1 MKGIE
6 KSFLS
11 NWSGWDEVDT
21 GDLQFYAVT
30 LNDETKAELTRR
42 GLSDNQLKRMD
53 SMYFSSQSSKVDF
66 YNLNGEV
73 VYTNPVKLVFA

>member
-42 GLSDNQLKRMD
+42 GVSADQLNRID
-53 SMYFSSQSSKVDF
+53 SMYFSSQNSIVEFHDF
-66 YNLNGEV
+66 NGEV